1 MTDQPTI
8 LLVESDPALRAA
20 LKFSLELEGFAVE
33 DHESGA
39 SVGACGA
46 DCLVL
51 DNRGDGLK
59 LLAALKKKGL
69 SSPAIILAS
78 NPTRAMSGAI
88 SAAGARLVEKPLLC
102 DGLVAAIRSIL
113 SASRQNAFANH

>member
-1 MTDQPTI
+1 MTDRPRI

-39 SVGACGA
+39 GISAPAA

-51 DNRGDGLK
+51 DNRMEEGNGLE
-59 LLAALKKKGL
+59 LLAALKRKGL

-78 NPTRAMSGAI
+78 NPTRAMSRAI
-88 SAAGARLVEKPLLC
+88 TAAGARLVEKPLLC

-113 SASRQNAFANH
+113 PPAPAAA

>member
-1 MTDQPTI
+1 MTARPRI

-39 SVGACGA
+39 AISASKA
-46 DCLVL
+46 DCLVI
-51 DNRGDGLK
+51 DNRLETGNGLE
-59 LLAALKKKGL
+59 LLAALEEKGL

-78 NPTRAMSGAI
+78 NPTRAMATAI
-88 SAAGARLVEKPLLC
+88 AAAGARLVEKPLLC
-102 DGLVAAIRSIL
+102 DGLVAAIRATIAPERA
-113 SASRQNAFANH
+113 SA

>member
-1 MTDQPTI
+1 MTDRPRI

-39 SVGACGA
+39 SVGAPAA
-46 DCLVL
+46 DCLVI

-102 DGLVAAIRSIL
+102 DGLVAAIRSII
-113 SASRQNAFANH
+113 APDRAAI

>member
-1 MTDQPTI
+1 MTDQPRI

-39 SVGACGA
+39 GIVAPAA

-51 DNRGDGLK
+51 DNRMDSGTGLE

-69 SSPAIILAS
+69 TSPAIILAS
-78 NPTRAMSGAI
+78 NPTRAMSRAI
-88 SAAGARLVEKPLLC
+88 SAAGARLIEKPLLC
-102 DGLVAAIRSIL
+102 DGLVAAIRSMI
-113 SASRQNAFANH
+113 APNRAAI

>member
-1 MTDQPTI
+1 MTDRPRI

-33 DHESGA
+33 DHGSGA
-39 SVGACGA
+39 GIGAPAA

-51 DNRGDGLK
+51 DNRMEEGNGLE
-59 LLAALKKKGL
+59 LLAALKRKGL

-78 NPTRAMSGAI
+78 NPTRAMSRAI
-88 SAAGARLVEKPLLC
+88 AAAGARLVEKPLLC
-102 DGLVAAIRSIL
+102 DGLVAAIRSII
-113 SASRQNAFANH
+113 APNRAAI

>member
-1 MTDQPTI
+1 MTDQPRI

-39 SVGACGA
+39 SVGASGA
-46 DCLVL
+46 DCVVV
-51 DNRGDGLK
+51 DNRMADGDGLK
-59 LLAALKKKGL
+59 LLAALKTKGI

-78 NPTRAMSGAI
+78 NPTSAMSRAI
-88 SAAGARLVEKPLLC
+88 DAAGARLVEKPLLC
-102 DGLVAAIRSIL
+102 DGLVAAIRSMI
-113 SASRQNAFANH
+113 APNRAAI

>member
-1 MTDQPTI
+1 VTDRPRI

-39 SVGACGA
+39 DIVAPAA
-46 DCLVL
+46 DCLVV
-51 DNRGDGLK
+51 DNRMSDGDGLK

-78 NPTRAMSGAI
+78 NPTSAMSRAV

-113 SASRQNAFANH
+113 PAAPTAA